1 MKILLTNDDG
11 YFAPGLIALKKY
23 LSKYYNV
30 VVVAP
35 DRDRSGASHS
45 LTVTRPLR
53 IDKIEKDYYAVD
65 GTPTDAVMIAL
76 YCLFKKKKPDI
87 IVSGINSGANMGED
101 VTYSGTVAAAIEGT
115 LLGFPS
121 IAVSLTG
128 NESANYLNL
137 KEYSKASQFTKKAI
151 NLIARK
157 GLPDG
162 VFLNINVPM
171 GKNIDARKYRIT
183 QLGKRVYDDVIT
195 EKIDPRGKHYYW
207 IAGRVRVT
215 GKGPDTD
222 YGAIERKW
230 ISVTPLAVDTAAK
243 DFIETLKTWNF

>member
-1 MKILLTNDDG
+1 MRILLTNDDG
-11 YFAPGLIALKKY
+11 YFAPGLVALRKY
-23 LSKYYNV
+23 LSKYFKV

-53 IDKIEKDYYAVD
+53 VDKIEKDYYAVD

-76 YCLFKKKKPDI
+76 YCLLKQKKPDI

-101 VTYSGTVAAAIEGT
+101 VTYSGTVAAAIEST

-137 KEYSKASQFTKKAI
+137 KEYSKASQFTRKAI
-151 NLIARK
+151 NLIIRK

-171 GKNIDARKYRIT
+171 GKNVDTRKYRIT

-195 EKIDPRGKHYYW
+195 EKIDPRGERYYW
-207 IAGRVRVT
+207 IAGRARVT

-222 YGAIERKW
+222 FGAVERKL

-243 DFIETLKTWNF
+243 DFIKELKRWNF

>member
-1 MKILLTNDDG
+1 MRILLTNDDG
-11 YFAPGLIALKKY
+11 YFAAGLTTLKKY
-23 LSKYYNV
+23 LSKYFKV

-53 IDKIEKDYYAVD
+53 AKKIDKDHYAVD
-65 GTPTDAVMIAL
+65 GTPTDAVMIAV
-76 YCLFKKKKPDI
+76 YCLMKHKPDV

-115 LLGFPS
+115 LLGIPS

-128 NESANYLNL
+128 NHGQDYLDP
-137 KEYSKASQFTKKAI
+137 KEYLKAAQFTRKAI
-151 NLIARK
+151 NLVAKK
-157 GLPDG
+157 GLPEG
-162 VFLNINVPM
+162 VLLNINVPA
-171 GKNIDARKYRIT
+171 GKNVDTKKYRIT
-183 QLGKRVYDDVIT
+183 NLGKRVYDDVIN

-215 GKGPDTD
+215 GKGPETD
-222 YGAIERKW
+222 YGAIDKKL
-230 ISVTPLAVDTAAK
+230 ISVTPLAVDISAK
-243 DFIETLKTWNF
+243 DFIDKLKEWKF